1 MAAGTV
7 SSSQLRHK
15 GLEFIETTTEELML
29 KREITGLTPRAANSA
44 VITASASCS
53 LQVQMAD
60 RGRKAQT
67 CVLYLR
73 TLAPQLA
80 GKNSLV
86 EGDVYVTLRKHFVQG
101 YASRNAMAACL
112 SKTLGDHDESLGA
125 RQLLEPD
132 SYWSQAAIGARQL
145 LEPYSYWS
153 QTAIGSRQLLEPYSY
168 WSCKPIG
175 CLYRLAIPTA

>member
-29 KREITGLTPRAANSA
+29 KREITGLTPRAANIA

-112 SKTLGDHDESLGA
+112 SKTLGDQDESLGA
-125 RQLLEPD
+125 
-132 SYWSQAAIGARQL
+132 
-145 LEPYSYWS
+145 
-153 QTAIGSRQLLEPYSY
+153 RQLLEPYSY